1 MGSWGRSGS
10 SAAPSI
16 SQRSRRD
23 FLWPW
28 EGACGRTDISA
39 SGWDT
44 CPNNARWE
52 ATPFPADSFPTLE
65 ETPINLPNF
74 SRMGQTPP
82 KGKSTSLLAPF
93 YPKAEQTR
101 SQDLPKGGTTTL
113 SKLGKTP
120 IPEAGTNSP
129 NPMSKERLLW
139 FPELTLIDTP
149 TSLPGLS
156 RRPRPPP
163 TLSRST
169 RSFSSSSSRR
179 AARISSCSRRF
190 SCAQRTLSCPL
201 AGWGRAGPPPPL
213 PPSLLRRVSRGSRG
227 LPGLPG
233 LQVAP
238 CSGTHVGAPGG
249 KEVGGRRR

>member
-101 SQDLPKGGTTTL
+101 SQDLPKGGARAE
-113 SKLGKTP
+113 SFASQNSRGERESGHLGSSHLGSICP
-120 IPEAGTNSP
+120 RRARPSRSSVARRLDRP
-129 NPMSKERLLW
+129 AVLRHRLLQRCFPGPGSRHLDRLRRGYW
-139 FPELTLIDTP
+139 PELHH
-149 TSLPGLS
+149 
-156 RRPRPPP
+156 
-163 TLSRST
+163 
-169 RSFSSSSSRR
+169 
-179 AARISSCSRRF
+179 
-190 SCAQRTLSCPL
+190 
-201 AGWGRAGPPPPL
+201 
-213 PPSLLRRVSRGSRG
+213 LRG
-227 LPGLPG
+227 
-233 LQVAP
+233 
-238 CSGTHVGAPGG
+238 
-249 KEVGGRRR
+249 